1 MSEEYHHTNVMFY
14 IMNFIF
20 ILKRSCVVQNYFKT
34 AAAIPSDIRTTGITL
49 NYVFNVARVD
59 MWIASNMANIEHD
72 HRDEKASRIPSI
84 PIEISILLK
93 NKSSSPCIY
102 VAQLSVHSLFNLCK
116 EPQWWECA
124 E

>member
-20 ILKRSCVVQNYFKT
+20 IVKRSCVVQNYFKT
-34 AAAIPSDIRTTGITL
+34 AAIPSDIRTTGITL